1 MKKKLLAFILCLA
14 MLALTLAGCANP
26 EPQQPQQPSGTSG
39 AQSPATAD
47 AGTQNDAT
55 DDLPVIRYG
64 IFGTMIKGALPIIA
78 DELGLDIEEGV
89 DIQLVS
95 TQASADAL
103 TSIIT
108 GKDELDV
115 WGMQIMPTCN
125 FIANGADLVIFG
137 GNAAEGGAMIAAK
150 GKGAE
155 FKDLNNLKGKTI
167 LGIRGETGFITVI
180 GLLQGLGFDM
190 EKDVTIKWTDAPSVL
205 EGVVKGEGD
214 VGFLP
219 IEYTYFDEAVNA
231 EVVCPVGELAENYIC
246 CRLATSRTILEAR
259 RADFVNVIKASI
271 RAYKVYREDPETT
284 IRILAAF
291 SGQTEEY
298 IKKNVYES
306 RIKFTPDPY
315 SDAVGPFYEVL
326 KNMDFVD
333 DPDSAVDVY
342 DHVDVSLYKQAL
354 DEIVA
359 EYPNDP
365 TYQELVQLFD
375 RQNASAQ

>member
-1 MKKKLLAFILCLA
+1 MRKRTLAFVLCLVISV
-14 MLALTLAGCANP
+14 LTIAGCSSTKT
-26 EPQQPQQPSGTSG
+26 QQSET
-39 AQSPATAD
+39 TTD
-47 AGTQNDAT
+47 TNNQNKQT
-55 DDLPVIRYG
+55 DELPTIKYG
-64 IFGTMIKGALPIIA
+64 IFGTMIKGALVIIA
-78 DELGLDIEEGV
+78 DELELDKEEGV

-95 TQASADAL
+95 TQSSADAL

-125 FIANGADLVIFG
+125 FIANGADLVVFG

-150 GKGAE
+150 GQGE
-155 FKDLNNLKGKTI
+155 QFKDISNLKGKTI

-205 EGVVKGEGD
+205 EGVTKGEGD

-246 CRLATSRTILEAR
+246 CRLATSRTILEKR
-259 RADFVNVIKASI
+259 RADFINVIKASI
-271 RAYKVYREDPETT
+271 RAYKVYREDHDTT
-284 IRILAAF
+284 IRVLSEF

-298 IKKNVYES
+298 IRMNVYES

-315 SDAVGPFYEVL
+315 SDAIGPFYEVL

-333 DPDSAVDVY
+333 DPDSAVDVN
-342 DHVDVSLYKQAL
+342 DHIDVSLYKQAL
-354 DEIVA
+354 DEIVS
-359 EYPNDP
+359 EYPNDQ
-365 TYQELVQLFD
+365 TYQELVELFN
-375 RQNASAQ
+375 RQNANVK